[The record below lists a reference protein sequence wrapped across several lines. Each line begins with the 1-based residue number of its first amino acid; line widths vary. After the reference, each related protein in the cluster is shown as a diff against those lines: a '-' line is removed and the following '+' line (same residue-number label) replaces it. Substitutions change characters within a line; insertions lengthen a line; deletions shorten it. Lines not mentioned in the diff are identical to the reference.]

1 MQLKEEIN
9 FFVSESLKDLEKKM
23 KYDLESTVQSL
34 TQKNMNNNDSNN
46 NINNNDNNNNN
57 NNNYDRQKD
66 LSRANYE
73 NVSNNLD
80 NLTVI
85 VKNLKV
91 NSGDYMLI

>member
-34 TQKNMNNNDSNN
+34 TQKNINNNDSNN
-46 NINNNDNNNNN
+46 NINNNDNNKN

-66 LSRANYE
+66 VSRANYE

-80 NLTVI
+80 NLAVI